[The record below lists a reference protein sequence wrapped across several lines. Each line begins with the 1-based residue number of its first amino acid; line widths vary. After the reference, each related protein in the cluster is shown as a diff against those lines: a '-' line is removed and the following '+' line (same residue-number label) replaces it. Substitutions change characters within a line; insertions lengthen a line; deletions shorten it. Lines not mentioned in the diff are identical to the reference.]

1 MSQQGHLF
9 RHSFLQGT
17 VAISQSVHPLGA
29 PVTLHELL
37 ITFISLGVS
46 HTPEVQ
52 GVDSEAPSCPFPYLH
67 RKSLSVTSCQLC
79 RREGSP

>member
-37 ITFISLGVS
+37 ITFIFLGVS

-52 GVDSEAPSCPFPYLH
+52 GVDSEAQSCPFPYLH
-67 RKSLSVTSCQLC
+67 RKLLSVTSCQLC